1 MANSQP
7 SCKNFACPWLGKPRH
22 GLAKFI
28 HSGWEIAIPPSWWCK
43 IILFFYPIFTEL
55 YSYKAKWQ
63 IDHPRWLWRLVL
75 IRHRKSTIFD
85 VFAHTGKEKNIRH
98 TASLQPWSKDGRKV
112 KKTYRTSITWVWS
125 LITSQGNHL
134 ISIVIIKKRRFR
146 LAEKFCWYLYQHQ
159 TEVRA

>member
-1 MANSQP
+1 MYIHV
-7 SCKNFACPWLGKPRH
+7 CPCTTVLVVFHHTHFITCYYRGLGYSWKR
-22 GLAKFI
+22 
-28 HSGWEIAIPPSWWCK
+28 WEK
-43 IILFFYPIFTEL
+43 IFFYPIFTEL

-146 LAEKFCWYLYQHQ
+146 LAEKFCWYL
-159 TEVRA
+159 